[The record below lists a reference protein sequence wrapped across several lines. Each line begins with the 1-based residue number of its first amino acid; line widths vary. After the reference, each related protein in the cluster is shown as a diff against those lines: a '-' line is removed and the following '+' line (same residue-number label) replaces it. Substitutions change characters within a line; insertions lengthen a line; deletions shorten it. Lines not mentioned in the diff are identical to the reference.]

1 MGTRLNELKAEHM
14 PGLNP
19 TGKRMTAAVGATG
32 RMDAL
37 IYRTG
42 STNEEVTRVLAKYG
56 IEASTEAE
64 LAKSTPLNLGSS
76 ID

>member
-1 MGTRLNELKAEHM
+1 
-14 PGLNP
+14 
-19 TGKRMTAAVGATG
+19 MTAAVGATG